1 MMTNAQKTHTVSTWK
16 EKAASI
22 LEKALPDGYISLLK
36 LAAAL
41 ALIIFLL
48 VQLTAGKI
56 SSSPWESVQA
66 AVNNAAEI
74 KTDEGTDDTQ
84 DTTDAPE
91 RTQGDAKM
99 LRRLYGLDAAD
110 FAAVELYYPAGALG
124 ADELVLI
131 KLKTPDQ
138 AAEVENAMNARKT
151 SQMNNFEGYAPESYE
166 IISNAV
172 IDVREGYALFVAGS
186 DAESVKKAFRRAL

>member
-1 MMTNAQKTHTVSTWK
+1 MMTNASNTHTASTWK
-16 EKAASI
+16 EKANSI

-56 SSSPWESVQA
+56 SASSWESVQA
-66 AVNNAAEI
+66 AVNNAAGI
-74 KTDEGTDDTQ
+74 KTDEVP
-84 DTTDAPE
+84 DTTDQPE

-99 LRRLYGLDAAD
+99 FRRLYGLDAAD

-186 DAESVKKAFRRAL
+186 DAESVRKAFRRAL